1 MKRLIVGLLAAL
13 SLAAQTNQD
22 PNERIQKLVTLKYA
36 DPQTVSNLLSDFGVD
51 RRYDQNLKVIVLS
64 GRRANVMTAEGAIQ
78 QLDVPGAARKD
89 IDLTVF
95 FVIGTDQTVPGPAA
109 GSPIPADLQSTV
121 ATLKTTFPFK
131 NYTLLDALSLRARS
145 GVGADTSGVLS
156 GNRIT
161 QFRVGSATL
170 EPNSMIRLDRMK
182 AGLRTPGPEGQGK
195 ITYIDTGIS
204 TDVVDV
210 KEGQKL
216 VVGRSSVDGPDRALF
231 LILIAKVVE

>member
-1 MKRLIVGLLAAL
+1 MKRLILCLAL
-13 SLAAQTNQD
+13 TVPVLAQTNQD
-22 PNERIQKLVTLKYA
+22 PNETIQKLVALKYA
-36 DPQTVSNLLSDFGVD
+36 DPLTISALLADFGVN
-51 RRYDQNLKVIVLS
+51 RRSDQNLKVIALS
-64 GRRANVMTAEGAIQ
+64 GHRSNVMTAEDAIK
-78 QLDVPGAARKD
+78 QLDVPSAAHKD
-89 IDLTVF
+89 IDLTVY
-95 FVIGTDQTVPGPAA
+95 FVVASDQTNPT
-109 GSPIPADLQSTV
+109 GSAIPADLQSTV

-131 NYTLLDALSLRARS
+131 NYALLDALSLRSRS

-161 QFRVGSATL
+161 QFKVGSATM
-170 EPNSMIRLDRMK
+170 EPESMIRLDRLK
-182 AGLRTPGPEGQGK
+182 AGLRTPISDGPGK

-231 LILIAKVVE
+231 LVLIAKAAE